1 MVGFVSYRLS
11 FFPFPLSSFINSSLL
26 FNLRYVKFGFL
37 VASISSSAKV
47 LFHFIE
53 SLKLTSRFLVCVL
66 VNKDFDWL
74 CFVALGLF
82 VVNFLGSRNRR
93 VLFSALVLVN

>member
-37 VASISSSAKV
+37 VASVSSSAKV

-53 SLKLTSRFLVCVL
+53 SLKLASRFLVCVL
-66 VNKDFDWL
+66 VSVSFDWL
-74 CFVALGLF
+74 CFAASVLF
-82 VVNFLGSRNRR
+82 VVNFVGSRNRR
-93 VLFSALVLVN
+93 VFFSALALVN